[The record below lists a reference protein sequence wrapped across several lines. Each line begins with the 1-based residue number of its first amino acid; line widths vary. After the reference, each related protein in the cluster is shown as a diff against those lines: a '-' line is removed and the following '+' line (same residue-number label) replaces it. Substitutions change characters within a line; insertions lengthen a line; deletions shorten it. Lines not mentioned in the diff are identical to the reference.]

1 MKVLQV
7 INAFYPPYSSGGAAH
22 PTYNISKQLMK
33 RGHTVTV
40 YATNILDN
48 KNLFHVESNPY
59 NVNNMEVWYFRNSM
73 YSPRNNVCLS
83 LELVNALKMNITTFD
98 LVHVHEFR
106 SFHNAAIHHYAKSSN
121 TPYVLQARGSLPMI
135 MTKQKL
141 KLIYDLFF
149 GHRLLKDASKV
160 IALTKAEAQQCKS
173 MGVPEEKIVIIPNGI
188 DLSEYVNVPPKGSFK
203 RKFDIP
209 EGKKIILYLGRIHE
223 IKGIDILVKAYA
235 YALKELRL
243 NDALLAIAGPDDGYL
258 GRLKQLLSSLKMIND
273 VLLTGPLYG
282 KDKLEASI
290 DADIFVLPSRYETFP
305 NVVLEAYACSKPVIA
320 SNVESIPDIVLH
332 GKTGLLFRAGDVEEL
347 AEMISYMLTH
357 SEEAK
362 RMGHRARKVVDEK
375 FSIDKVVDSI
385 EVLYEKTLEK

>member
-1 MKVLQV
+1 MRVLQV
-7 INAFYPPYSSGGAAH
+7 INAFYPPYSGSGAAH
-22 PTYNISKQLMK
+22 VAHNISKALAGK
-33 RGHTVTV
+33 GHEVTV
-40 YATNILDN
+40 YTTNALSRE
-48 KNLFHVESNPY
+48 NLFDPKQNPY
-59 NVNNMEVWYFRNSM
+59 NKDEVEIFYFRNIIYKPQTHIYFSKEFVEVVKKSIDK
-73 YSPRNNVCLS
+73 YDTVHLHEYRSYIS
-83 LELVNALKMNITTFD
+83 LVT
-98 LVHVHEFR
+98 
-106 SFHNAAIHHYAKSSN
+106 SYYAKKHDV
-121 TPYVLQARGSLPMI
+121 PHILQAHGQLPRI
-135 MTKQKL
+135 VAKQRL
-141 KLIYDLFF
+141 KWIYDVLF
-149 GHRLLKDASKV
+149 GYRLLRDASKV
-160 IALTKAEAQQCKS
+160 IALSRMEAEQFRG
-173 MGVPEEKIVIIPNGI
+173 MGVPEEKIAVIPNGI
-188 DLSEYVNVPPKGSFK
+188 DLSEYADLPPKGSFK
-203 RKFDIP
+203 KKFNIP

-243 NDALLAIAGPDDGYL
+243 NDTLLAIAGPDDGYL
-258 GRLKQLLSSLKMIND
+258 GRLKQLLSSLKMTND

-282 KDKLEASI
+282 KDKLEAFI